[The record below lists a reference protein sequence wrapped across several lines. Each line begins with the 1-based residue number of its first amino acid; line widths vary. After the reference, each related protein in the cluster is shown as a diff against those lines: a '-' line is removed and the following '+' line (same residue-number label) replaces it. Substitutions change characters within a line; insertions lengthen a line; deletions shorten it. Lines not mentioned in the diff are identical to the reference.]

1 MGIVGELLDFN
12 KVKQFQQYCGIV
24 PCSPSD
30 PDARQ
35 AVCSESVP
43 ERKNNQKSACYKVT
57 YPWLHSFF
65 MLGSSFGDEIFY
77 ITYLPVIYWCFEH
90 FTGARIVQ
98 IWVVT
103 MYLGQVLKEIL
114 QMPRPTCPPAYPM
127 ENQHKAEFGFPSTH
141 ATAAS
146 SLSFGTLFCLIGRYN
161 VNLPLGYTIATLF
174 TVWVCLSRVYK
185 GMHSLLDIVGGLTVS
200 ALYITL
206 GWSYLNDVQEQIES
220 AVFSPL
226 LILVA
231 NFCLGWF
238 YPGGNC
244 ASRKDTVMILGVGA
258 GVNLA
263 TWANHQLAFDYDNY
277 AAPEWHIAFF
287 RILHGI
293 IIIGAVRSGSKN
305 LFSRLIEY
313 CYQPITPAN
322 VKSRSIEVPLTF
334 TIYTLLGV
342 SVAFVVPLIN
352 AQLGLYQS

>member
-1 MGIVGELLDFN
+1 MGIVNDLLDFE
-12 KVKQFQQYCGIV
+12 KVRKFQQYCGIV
-24 PCSPSD
+24 PCSHKD
-30 PDARQ
+30 PEARQ
-35 AVCSESVP
+35 AVLSESVP
-43 ERKNNQKSACYKVT
+43 ERKNKQQSKCYKVT
-57 YPWLHSFF
+57 YPWLHKFF
-65 MLGSSFGDEIFY
+65 MIGSSFGDEIFY
-77 ITYLPVIYWCFEH
+77 ITYLPIIYWCFEH

-146 SLSFGTLFCLIGRYN
+146 SLSFGTLFCLFGRYN
-161 VNLPLGYTIATLF
+161 INMSLGYTLATMF
-174 TVWVCLSRVYK
+174 TLWVCLSRVYK
-185 GMHSLLDIVGGLTVS
+185 GMHSILDILGGLTVS

-206 GWSYLNDVQEQIES
+206 GWSYLSDVQDQIQQNI
-220 AVFSPL
+220 FSPV
-226 LILVA
+226 LIIVA

-263 TWANHQLAFDYDNY
+263 TWANYQLAFDYDSY
-277 AAPEWHIAFF
+277 MTPDWHICFY

-293 IIIGAVRSGSKN
+293 IIVGVVRSGSKT
-305 LFSRLIEY
+305 LISQMIEY
-313 CYQPITPAN
+313 LYQPITANN
-322 VKSRSIEVPLTF
+322 VKTRSIEVPLTF
-334 TIYTLLGV
+334 SIYTLIGF
-342 SVAFVVPLIN
+342 SVAFVIPLIN
-352 AQLGLYQS
+352 ASLGLYQV